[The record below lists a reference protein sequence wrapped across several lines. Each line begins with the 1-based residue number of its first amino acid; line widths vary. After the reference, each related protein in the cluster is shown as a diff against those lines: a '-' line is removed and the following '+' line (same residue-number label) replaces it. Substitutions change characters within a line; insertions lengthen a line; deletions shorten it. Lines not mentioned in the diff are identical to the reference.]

1 MPGPVPR
8 LRCAARRHPARA
20 CRLLRRGAWRLSG
33 LGACRTQE
41 VAVRTV
47 KQSVVLRE
55 AEDGEEGEEEGADFG
70 EEDLFHQQVRGAP
83 GDTCVRTPQPRPG
96 SGWRGPR
103 QRPGDRGRRVLKA
116 ERLGGGAQSRDLGE
130 RPLVPPS
137 LV

>member
-1 MPGPVPR
+1 M
-8 LRCAARRHPARA
+8 
-20 CRLLRRGAWRLSG
+20 
-33 LGACRTQE
+33 
-41 VAVRTV
+41 AVRTV

-83 GDTCVRTPQPRPG
+83 GDTCVRTPQPRGSLPRSG